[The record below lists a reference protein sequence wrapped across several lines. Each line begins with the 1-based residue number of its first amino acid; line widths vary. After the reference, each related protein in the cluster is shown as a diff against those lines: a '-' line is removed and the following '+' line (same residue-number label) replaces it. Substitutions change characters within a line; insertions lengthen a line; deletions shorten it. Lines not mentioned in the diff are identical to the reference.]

1 MHPTVRARAHASI
14 GNVGHG
20 FDVFGLCVD
29 AGFDEVEVS
38 RGGSGLELTVVGRG
52 AEEMPTEPSANTAGR
67 AILALRERFAI
78 VDPLCIRVIKGTRS
92 GSGLGSSAAS
102 AAAAVVAADALLG
115 LSLSRTDL
123 VLLAAEGERASAGA
137 AHTDNVAASIYGGFV
152 VFNDENPARA
162 VHVRPPA
169 VMRFVLAL
177 PTIHI
182 NTKDARGILPA
193 SVSVA
198 AYSRGCA
205 RAAMSALLL
214 ERGDLR
220 GFGEQIEGS
229 VFEAARAPLL
239 PGFAAVC
246 TAAREAGAYGCVM
259 SGAGPAV
266 AAVADTT
273 CDTKLIADEMRR
285 VFAAAGIESET
296 FVAAAGPG
304 ASVIEARA

>member
-1 MHPTVRARAHASI
+1 MHQSVRARAYASI

-29 AGFDEVEVS
+29 AGHDEVEVS
-38 RGGSGLELTVVGRG
+38 RGGSGLELTLAGRG
-52 AEEMPTEPSANTAGR
+52 ADEIPTDPARNTAGR
-67 AILALRERFAI
+67 AIMAVRERHAI
-78 VDPLCIRVIKGTRS
+78 ADPLRVRVIKDTRS

-115 LSLSRTDL
+115 LSLPRPEL

-152 VFNDENPARA
+152 IFDSGSPARA
-162 VHVRPPA
+162 VHVSPPA
-169 VMRFVLAL
+169 TLRFVLAL
-177 PTIHI
+177 PSIRI
-182 NTKDARGILPA
+182 NTKDARGVLPS

-214 ERGDLR
+214 ERGDLA

-229 VFEAARAPLL
+229 VFEAARITLL

-246 TAAREAGAYGCVM
+246 AAARKAGAYGCIM

-266 AAVADTT
+266 AAVADMT
-273 CDTKLIADEMRR
+273 CDTAGI
-285 VFAAAGIESET
+285 AAAMRGAFATAGVESET
-296 FVAAAGPG
+296 FVASAGPA
-304 ASVIEARA
+304 ASVIEARG